1 MNMAPAQGTGRGL
14 LSSIRSAFSA
24 RRKKADSPVQQQQQV
39 SDNNSKG
46 TFVMWSTNDNNN

>member
-14 LSSIRSAFSA
+14 LSFIRRAFSA

-39 SDNNSKG
+39 NDNNS
-46 TFVMWSTNDNNN
+46 